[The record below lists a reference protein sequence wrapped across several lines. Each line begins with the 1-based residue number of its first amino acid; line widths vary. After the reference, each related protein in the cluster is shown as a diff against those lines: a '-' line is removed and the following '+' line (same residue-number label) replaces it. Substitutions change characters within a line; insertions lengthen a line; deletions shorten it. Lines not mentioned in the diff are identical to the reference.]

1 MKKSGSTTP
10 PSSTSA
16 PCPPGDPRFAAK
28 QLQRP
33 RPAYQHFFYGDGEP
47 IEPQVLESLRAAYLD
62 SLVRFSWQQGDVL
75 FIDNMLA
82 VHGREPFTGK
92 RAIMTGMAEALLQSD
107 VAV

>member
-1 MKKSGSTTP
+1 
-10 PSSTSA
+10 
-16 PCPPGDPRFAAK
+16 
-28 QLQRP
+28 
-33 RPAYQHFFYGDGEP
+33 
-47 IEPQVLESLRAAYLD
+47 
-62 SLVRFSWQQGDVL
+62 VL